1 MVKYCTRTLSFLI
14 GLIAA
19 GGIAACAGAPAKQDE
34 LKAHALPVTW
44 TQELGM
50 ASLLDQSPEVNT
62 QKDLSELLG
71 LPWYTSINIKAPELN
86 KPQSVASCNEY
97 FAVKTPEL
105 RAQKEQ
111 EYSALLELMMMCE
124 ATRLLSEASPAKQSN
139 IPAQPL
145 NAQLPEKLPNSIALV
160 TSQSEWNRIKN
171 DQGISTWGD
180 VNAVSVA
187 EQPSTHQIEFRS
199 DAGLQ
204 TLSILGRGDFNEDGS
219 EDLLL
224 SVKDTVEGGSYF
236 NLRLFVLTVID
247 QGDWQVEAA
256 Y

>member
-1 MVKYCTRTLSFLI
+1 MVKHCTRTLSFMI

-19 GGIAACAGAPAKQDE
+19 VSLAACTGAPARQDE
-34 LKAHALPVTW
+34 SKAHALPVTW

-50 ASLLDQSPEVNT
+50 ASLLDQAPEVTT
-62 QKDLSELLG
+62 QKELSELLE

-86 KPQSVASCNEY
+86 KPHSVASCNDY
-97 FAVKTPEL
+97 LAIKTPEL

-111 EYSALLELMMMCE
+111 EHNALLELMTMCE

-145 NAQLPEKLPNSIALV
+145 HAQLPEKLPKSIALV

-180 VNAVSVA
+180 VNAVSMA
-187 EQPSTHQIEFRS
+187 EQPSTHQTKFRS

-204 TLSILGRGDFNEDGS
+204 TLSILGRGDFNEDGR

-236 NLRLFVLTVID
+236 SLRLFVLTVTD